1 MISLLFAM
9 SLCLQDPVPA
19 PAVVQEPAVV
29 EVDGRY
35 FAGANADQ
43 KLFVDGAR
51 QAIKNDESLSR
62 IQKFIL
68 NRRLNKKRFVELL
81 MSEYRAD
88 LMLESP
94 DGRPVA
100 IDWGNVDWSKLIE
113 LAILLIK
120 LFA

>member
-19 PAVVQEPAVV
+19 PAVVPSPAVV
-29 EVDGRY
+29 DVDGRY